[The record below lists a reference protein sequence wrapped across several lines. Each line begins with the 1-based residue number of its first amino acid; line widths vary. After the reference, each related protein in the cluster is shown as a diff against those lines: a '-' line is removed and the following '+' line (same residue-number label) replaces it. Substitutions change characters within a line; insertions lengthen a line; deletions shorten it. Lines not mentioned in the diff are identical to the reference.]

1 MRRTQH
7 KMISVIPHGDPDIG
21 AEVECEI
28 VFSFLKGAPEQGP
41 SYARG
46 GQPADPDEIEL
57 VRVRPIIGG
66 KPSEYGGAY
75 ADMEQSSL
83 EALAEAW
90 LDSDDGFCEACEVA
104 ASDDADA
111 REYAAELR
119 ADR

>member
-7 KMISVIPHGDPDIG
+7 KMIAVIPHGDPDIG

-28 VFSFLKGAPEQGP
+28 VFSFFKGAPEQGP
-41 SYARG
+41 SYASG

-83 EALAEAW
+83 EAIAEDW
-90 LDSDDGFCEACEVA
+90 LLEDGFADACEVV

>member
-7 KMISVIPHGDPDIG
+7 KLIAVIPHGDPDIG

-28 VFSFLKGAPEQGP
+28 TFTFTPGVPVRMYGTP
-41 SYARG
+41 
-46 GQPADPDEIEL
+46 QPAEDATIDF
-57 VRVRPIIGG
+57 VSAAPIING
-66 KPSEYGGAY
+66 KPSSYGGAY

-83 EALAEAW
+83 DAIAFDWLEDEGLVEAFEV
-90 LDSDDGFCEACEVA
+90 VA
-104 ASDDADA
+104 ADDADA